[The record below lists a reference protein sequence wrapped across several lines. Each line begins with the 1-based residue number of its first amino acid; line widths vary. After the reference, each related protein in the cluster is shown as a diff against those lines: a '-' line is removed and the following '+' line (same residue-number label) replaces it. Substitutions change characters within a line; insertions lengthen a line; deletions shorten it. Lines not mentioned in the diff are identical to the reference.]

1 MSITVR
7 IELDKELKELIETN
21 LNQLT
26 KTVVDFINILEKF
39 TGTPENL
46 KEEPS
51 SIQVEKKPP
60 VKKILQDEKE
70 NPAQE
75 SIKSDIES
83 ESDKREKNRS
93 EKRRKSA
100 TEKSTE
106 TPKKKRTALGVV
118 FSTIKRS
125 NHGINVEELKQET
138 GFDAK
143 KVADAVYRL
152 KKTGKIDKTAA
163 GLYIA
168 LQ

>member
-1 MSITVR
+1 MSITIR

-21 LNQLT
+21 FNQLT

-46 KEEPS
+46 KEDPS
-51 SIQVEKKPP
+51 SVQVAKTAP
-60 VKKILQDEKE
+60 VKKMLQDGKE
-70 NPAQE
+70 NPVQE
-75 SIKSDIES
+75 SIKSDIKS
-83 ESDKREKNRS
+83 ESDEREKNRS
-93 EKRRKSA
+93 EKRKKGSI
-100 TEKSTE
+100 EKSTA

-125 NHGINVEELKQET
+125 NNGINVEKLKQET